1 MLQKLLYFSIQFPQE
16 GDFYPLSFFG
26 SLCMGL
32 VGFVIVIVL
41 LVAVGKI
48 FTKAGQPGWAVLIP
62 IYNAYVLLE
71 IVGRE
76 WWWLILLAIPFVN
89 FIFIIILLFDLAK
102 SFGKDS
108 AFGFGLLFLAPIFIP
123 ILGFGNAQYVGPA
136 ASQF

>member
-1 MLQKLLYFSIQFPQE
+1 MLQFLVYFSPYFQREEGYFPLI
-16 GDFYPLSFFG
+16 GG
-26 SLCMGL
+26 LCGGLIGL
-32 VGFVIVIVL
+32 VVGIFL
-41 LVAVGKI
+41 LVAMWKI
-48 FTKAGQPGWAVLIP
+48 FVKAGQPGWAVIVP

-76 WWWLILLAIPFVN
+76 WWWLILMAIPFVN

>member
-1 MLQKLLYFSIQFPQE
+1 MLQHLVYFSPYFQRE
-16 GDFYPLSFFG
+16 EEFF
-26 SLCMGL
+26 SLIGAFCGGL
-32 VGFVIVIVL
+32 VGL
-41 LVAVGKI
+41 AVGVFLLIAVWKI

-62 IYNAYVLLE
+62 IYNTYVLLE

-76 WWWLILLAIPFVN
+76 WWWLILMAIPFVN

-123 ILGFGNAQYVGPA
+123 ILGLGNAQYVGPA